1 MFKRILKILGIV
13 LACVV
18 GACGAGVGI
27 YALKGGFT
35 EEKIDIVD
43 LYFDDQVE
51 NTNDT
56 TFTVNA
62 SKTNQTIY
70 TLSDV
75 TTSVLFTPLDATD
88 KKLDVKITGVD
99 GVLENKEELERGV
112 TAGEEFSLR
121 IRKDALGNNHGG
133 VVNLTLNSPNELAEV
148 TITLVVDV
156 PIPDNSMY
164 FTGSYQGGGNDKV
177 TSSGNVFTLSRSK
190 TESYVYLKSQLY
202 NAFYLPVST
211 ANVSTSTG
219 NLKSTQISYY
229 YEAQDKTY
237 TYDSNELEIK
247 NVYDEVLH
255 KYSYCYKIPIIPE
268 DSGTI
273 TFTAK
278 THRSYAIQKE
288 FEENNFGTLKT
299 LIANQG
305 LTQENQVKA
314 NQMKRAFTEFV
325 NKYISYF
332 DDTEASY
339 NFFREC
345 VDKDGKIKFDTDAS
359 IIEAL
364 DEYVFVTCSA
374 TVDVTAVNL
383 SKIESSSDA
392 ITYNVFDTTYF
403 SKTNDLTIGGNRT
416 ESVFEEFDLKI
427 TLNNND
433 GEVYD
438 GTSEEEAKLF
448 DTLDMGAYL
457 YVQAEESDDDDI
469 SNETIPVYGFKDDQP
484 ITPLVWETLSEAEK
498 YEYYDGESYTIVGYL
513 YKITSAMK
521 NNKFMDVVSGVEDG
535 DVYWTAN
542 FNVPFQE
549 EKGATEI
556 TKALF
561 FRFSVTGVDKDS
573 KNIEREAFTR
583 VYITYTEYE
592 YGSKEEEHL
601 SIKSVSEEGTLS
613 SFNTTMA
620 LNTELSDNTTY
631 ALNVQNLAIDT
642 SSDAIKN
649 YNGAYSDGTKIVPQ
663 VEYKSVMYFVE
674 ASSNETLDG
683 DAKQVV
689 AVGRYNFYNM
699 SGNPYTYGGEDS
711 LLEGQRI
718 PTYNMVDGKKQFY
731 LQTLNASGLDEIGLD
746 RSVKIFAVVYLS
758 DKDGNPISLNGEKIV
773 IDEGSAES
781 VASLY
786 VIAMSSVSSFTSVV
800 IHNVVDNV
808 NFYTIMADAMTV
820 CETDEYSIS
829 YGQGE
834 WVKRNFV
841 NGSYKYND
849 GTFEYDVT
857 GNALSEY
864 NKFLKLKL
872 LKNKDFKLYVTNFEI
887 GKDGSISDEDIDKE
901 MSIVGLD
908 GNISTYEFS
917 IKVSDNKQIAF
928 NDLCKN
934 LQTYYGLSN
943 INNVNVEGK
952 VDFEQDEVTKDYKY
966 FVYTIKADS
975 DSATSM
981 IYNVSLVASGIPY
994 SMSARQDYVRL
1005 EVNEIEIADVTL
1017 SDETTSIS
1025 QSVSLTASYA
1035 NRKGDSEGKIAKGS
1049 VEFYQQGEGNTKQYE
1064 SYTIDNIKYSVSTN
1078 LITLEN
1084 GANVV
1089 NTEVVDSS
1097 QAIYQSGGDLAE
1109 DGVGEDIY
1117 NYIYYYTK
1125 SSLGAKISYSL
1136 VSDFAILQNEMSLTV
1151 SDDGKW
1157 YIGDKSYED
1166 SQVITDEVQIDAKGN
1181 KMKYLELDGVR
1192 YFEDYKVTGEGV
1204 ERVITYP
1211 INSYFPVISRGT
1223 ENYMLA
1229 FGTEFKLY
1237 SRDGHTLFRHS
1248 SNELG
1253 KVQESA
1259 VILSKNFGLDGAIE
1273 NGSNVQYETK
1283 SYVSIVGTDKN
1294 QTYTLIK
1301 GEDHTDKYYEDNSG
1315 KYKFEGG
1322 KFSLASV
1329 GYTGTKYSKSET
1341 YGVMAYVFINFGFIP
1356 VEKDSYDVNITKVLS
1371 FNLIQNELE
1380 FDLYVNG
1387 SENASNNRI
1396 SVNGGGGSVEIPFNP
1411 NAEKTNPSTTGIFT
1425 NDTNVIGHIDIENL
1439 IEGVEIT
1446 CDQNSDRLIIRT
1458 TTNFGGAQD
1467 KHHSFKISYIFKGK
1481 KVSHEY
1487 YLAIAPNYNFSFN
1500 GSSSTSEHYVMTL
1513 DAYGV
1518 NRCDYEK
1525 TIDDTNY
1532 ITKYNLLDILGT
1544 TNGGLIES
1552 GVLSGSRGFS
1562 GYRLEWMSINT
1573 NFEPGTYDST
1583 SGVLSVGRL
1592 FSSEITDK
1600 IEYFME
1606 FKVFITVNGE
1616 EIELD
1621 RTLKIELNPTYIV
1634 KFEEWNNA
1642 NSIDVY
1648 NGENIYDHFKVYGYN
1663 VNTAKYDSLITDTEL
1678 IRNAIS
1684 ISIENP
1690 TSGATISNGVI
1701 DVYGGGVPKAD
1712 NTTVSLKVVYG
1723 KPQDAN
1729 KMLSVNVVGI
1739 KMFYST
1745 TGDVDGADA
1754 QELTS
1759 NITLEIS
1766 DKIDISNYIKFTTA
1780 DGEELDVILKDI
1792 SDESNAIYGGEV
1804 DVTPKTYKIYVGK
1817 NDSGTWKEIAD
1828 TTLTLTITVLAE

>member
-1 MFKRILKILGIV
+1 MFKRILKIVGIA
-13 LACVV
+13 LACIVV
-18 GACGAGVGI
+18 ACGAGVGI
-27 YALKGGFT
+27 YALKGGF
-35 EEKIDIVD
+35 EEVKIDIVD
-43 LYFDDQVE
+43 LYFDDQTE
-51 NTNDT
+51 DTNDT
-56 TFTVNA
+56 TFTVNE

-75 TTSVLFTPLDATD
+75 KTSVLFTPLDATE
-88 KKLDVKITGVD
+88 KKLDVEITGVD
-99 GVLENKEELERGV
+99 GVLENKDELEKGII
-112 TAGEEFSLR
+112 AGEEFSLR

-133 VVNLTLNSPNELAEV
+133 VVNLTITSPTGLAEV
-148 TITLVVDV
+148 AITLVVDV

-164 FTGSYQGGGNDKV
+164 FTGSEKGVGNDKV

-190 TESYVYLKSQLY
+190 KESFVYLKSQLY

-211 ANVSTSTG
+211 QNIATSSG

-237 TYDSNELEIK
+237 TYDSNELEIV

-255 KYSYCYKIPIIPE
+255 KYSYCYKVPIIPE
-268 DSGTI
+268 DSGSI

-288 FEENNFGTLKT
+288 FEEKGFKNLKEV
-299 LIANQG
+299 IANQG
-305 LTQENQVKA
+305 LTNENQVRA
-314 NQMKRAFTEFV
+314 NQMKRSFTEFV

-339 NFFREC
+339 NFFREL
-345 VDKDGKIKFDTDAS
+345 VDKDGNIRFDTDAS
-359 IIEAL
+359 MIEAL

-383 SKIESSSDA
+383 SKIESSNDPL
-392 ITYNVFDTTYF
+392 TYNVFNTTYF
-403 SKTNDLTIGGNRT
+403 SKTNDLSIGDNRAK
-416 ESVFEEFDLKI
+416 SVFEEFNLKI

-457 YVQAEESDDDDI
+457 YVQAEDSDEGDI
-469 SNETIPVYGFKDDQP
+469 SDETIPVYGFKDDQP
-484 ITPLVWETLSEAEK
+484 ITPLIWETLSESEK
-498 YEYYDGESYTIVGYL
+498 LEYYDGESYIIVGYL

-535 DVYWTAN
+535 DVYWMTN

-549 EKGATEI
+549 EKGVTEI

-561 FRFSVTGVDKDS
+561 FRFSVAGVDKNS
-573 KNIEREAFTR
+573 NNIEREAFTR

-601 SIKSVSEEGTLS
+601 SIKSISESGTLS

-620 LNTELSDNTTY
+620 LNTELSENTTY

-649 YNGAYSDGTKIVPQ
+649 YNSSYSDGTKVVPQ

-699 SGNPYTYGGEDS
+699 SGTAYTYGGDDS

-718 PTYNMVDGKKQFY
+718 PTYNIVEGRKQFY
-731 LQTLNASGLDEIGLD
+731 LQTINASGLDEVGLD

-758 DKDGNPISLNGEKIV
+758 DKDGNPISLNGERIV
-773 IDEGSAES
+773 IDESNAEA

-786 VIAMSSVSSFTSVV
+786 VIAMSSVSNFTNVV

-808 NFYTIMADAMTV
+808 NFYTIMANAMTA
-820 CETDEYSIS
+820 CETDEYTIS

-834 WVKRNFV
+834 WVKRNFI
-841 NGSYKYND
+841 NGSYTYND
-849 GTFEYDVT
+849 GTFDYDVT
-857 GNALSEY
+857 GDTLGEY
-864 NKFLKLKL
+864 NNFLKLKL
-872 LKNKDFKLYVTNFEI
+872 LKNKDFKLYVTNFEMD
-887 GKDGSISDEDIDKE
+887 KDGNISDTAIDKE
-901 MSIVGLD
+901 FSIVGLD
-908 GNISTYEFS
+908 GSTLTYEFA
-917 IKVSDNKQIAF
+917 INISDNKQIAF

-943 INNVNVEGK
+943 IANVNVEGK
-952 VDFEQDEVTKDYKY
+952 VDFEQDEVTKDYRY

-981 IYNVSLVASGIPY
+981 IYNVRLNASGIPY
-994 SMSARQDYVRL
+994 STSANGDYVRL
-1005 EVNEIEIADVTL
+1005 QVNEIEIADVTL
-1017 SDETTSIS
+1017 GDETDSIS

-1035 NRKGDSEGKIAKGS
+1035 NKKNDTENKIAKGS
-1049 VEFYQQGEGNTKQYE
+1049 VEFYEQGEGTTTQYT
-1064 SYTIDNIKYSVSTN
+1064 SYTIDNIKYLVSTN
-1078 LITLEN
+1078 LITVEN
-1084 GANVV
+1084 GANIV
-1089 NTEVVDSS
+1089 NTEVVDPS
-1097 QAIYQSGGDLAE
+1097 QAVYQSGGTLAE

-1136 VSDFAILQNEMSLTV
+1136 VSDFAILQNEMRLTV

-1166 SQVITDEVQIDAKGN
+1166 SQVITDEVAIDKNGT
-1181 KMKYLELDGVR
+1181 KMKYLELDGIR
-1192 YFEDYKVTGEGV
+1192 YFEDYEVTGEGT

-1211 INSYFPVISRGT
+1211 INSYFPVISRGS

-1237 SRDGHTLFRHS
+1237 SRDGHTLFSHS
-1248 SNELG
+1248 SNKLG

-1259 VILSKNFGLDGAIE
+1259 VILSKNFGLDGVVE
-1273 NGSNVQYETK
+1273 NGNNVQYETK

-1294 QTYTLIK
+1294 QTYTLVK
-1301 GEDHTDKYYEDNSG
+1301 GEDHTNKYYEDSNG
-1315 KYKFEGG
+1315 EYKFEGG
-1322 KFSLASV
+1322 KFSLAGT
-1329 GYTGTKYSKSET
+1329 GYMGTKYRCEET
-1341 YGVMAYVFINFGFIP
+1341 KGVMAYVFINFGFIP
-1356 VEKDSYDVNITKVLS
+1356 VEKDAYDVNITKVLS
-1371 FNLIQNELE
+1371 FNLIQKELV

-1387 SENASNNRI
+1387 GKNASNNRI
-1396 SVNGGGGSVEIPFNP
+1396 AVNGGGGSVEIPFNP
-1411 NAEKTNPSTTGIFT
+1411 NADLTNPSSIGIKT
-1425 NDTNVIGHIDIENL
+1425 SDANVIGHIDIENS
-1439 IEGVEIT
+1439 IEGVEISV
-1446 CDQNSDRLIIRT
+1446 DQNSEKIIIRT
-1458 TTNFGGAQD
+1458 TNNFGGAQD
-1467 KHHSFKISYIFKGK
+1467 IEHSFKLSYIFKGK

-1487 YLAIAPNYNFSFN
+1487 YLKIIPNYNFNFV
-1500 GSSSTSEHYVMTL
+1500 SETANTDNHYVLTL

-1518 NRCDYEK
+1518 NRCGYDK
-1525 TIDDTNY
+1525 TNDNSNC
-1532 ITKYNLLDILGT
+1532 ITKYNLKGILG
-1544 TNGGLIES
+1544 NLEGGLIAS
-1552 GVLSGSRGFS
+1552 GVLAGSKGFS
-1562 GYRLEWMSINT
+1562 DYRLELKSVNEA
-1573 NFEPGTYDST
+1573 FEPGSYNST
-1583 SGVLSVGRL
+1583 TGDLSVGRL
-1592 FSSEITDK
+1592 FSSKETAE

-1606 FKVFITVNGE
+1606 FRVFITVNGT

-1621 RTLKIELNPTYIV
+1621 RTLKVELNPTYIV
-1634 KFEEWNNA
+1634 KFEAWNNN
-1642 NSIDVY
+1642 NSINIY
-1648 NGENIYDHFKVYGYN
+1648 NGEDIYDYIKVYGYN
-1663 VNTAKYDSLITDTEL
+1663 ANKATYDTLITDKEL
-1678 IRNAIS
+1678 IKNAIS
-1684 ISIENP
+1684 ISIISSN
-1690 TSGATISNGVI
+1690 SGVTITDGVI
-1701 DVYGGGVPKAD
+1701 DAYGDGVPKLE
-1712 NTTVSLKVVYG
+1712 NTLITLKAVYG
-1723 KPQDAN
+1723 KTQSAN
-1729 KMLSVNVVGI
+1729 KELSVSVVGI
-1739 KMFYST
+1739 KMFYSLSGNLET
-1745 TGDVDGADA
+1745 DKT
-1754 QELTS
+1754 ELDK

-1766 DKIDISNYIKFTTA
+1766 DKIDISDYIEFTTY
-1780 DGEELDVILKDI
+1780 DGVKLDVILK
-1792 SDESNAIYGGEV
+1792 EVGNEANAVYGGEV
-1804 DVTPKTYKIYVGK
+1804 ECEAKTYKILVGK
-1817 NDSGTWKEIAD
+1817 NENGTWKEIAD
-1828 TTLTLTITVLAE
+1828 TTLTLTINVSAE